1 MTAETVRTGRND
13 HHAAGAVDS
22 ARGDDIELRI
32 NGSKPL
38 TMACVSAVETIC
50 AAVESVEATTMLP
63 VYVSGTPDAGWVHN
77 LDVALVTKWERSL
90 RRLER
95 LGVTTVAIASG
106 DCGGVALDAL
116 LATDYRIATPDVR
129 VSLPMDGEATWP
141 GMAIFRLSQQVGGTR
156 MRRAILFGTP
166 IDASEGVDLGLI
178 DELAEDPAH
187 ALAAAAAR
195 TSTLSGTELAI
206 RRQLMFDAATT
217 SFEEALGRHLAAC
230 DRALRR
236 SAAKAATSGSGT
248 T

>member
-22 ARGDDIELRI
+22 ARGDLELHI

-38 TMACVSAVETIC
+38 TPACVAAVEAIC
-50 AAVESVEATTMLP
+50 AAVESVEAATILP
-63 VYVSGTPDAGWVHN
+63 VHVSGAPDAGWTSR

-129 VSLPMDGEATWP
+129 LSLSVYGEATWP
-141 GMAIFRLSQQVGGTR
+141 GMAVFRLAQQVGGTR
-156 MRRAILFGTP
+156 MRRAILFGAA
-166 IDASEGVDLGLI
+166 IEASEGVELGLI

-187 ALAAAAAR
+187 ALVAVAAMTR
-195 TSTLSGTELAI
+195 TFSGTELAI

-236 SAAKAATSGSGT
+236 SSGKAVTSGPGVT
-248 T
+248 

>member
-1 MTAETVRTGRND
+1 MTAETVRNGRD
-13 HHAAGAVDS
+13 GHHAVGAVEGG
-22 ARGDDIELRI
+22 RGDIELRV

-50 AAVESVEATTMLP
+50 AAVESDEATVMLP
-63 VYVSGTPDAGWVHN
+63 VYVSGTPDPTWMHG

-116 LATDYRIATPDVR
+116 LTTDYRIATPDLR
-129 VSLPMDGEATWP
+129 LSLPVDAEATWP
-141 GMAIFRLSQQVGGTR
+141 GMAIFRLAQQVGGTR
-156 MRRAILFGTP
+156 MRRAILFGAP
-166 IDASEGVDLGLI
+166 VDASDGVDLGLI

-187 ALAAAAAR
+187 ALGAAAAMVR
-195 TSTLSGTELAI
+195 TFSGRELAI
-206 RRQLMFDAATT
+206 RRQLMFDAATA

-236 SAAKAATSGSGT
+236 SAARVT
-248 T
+248 